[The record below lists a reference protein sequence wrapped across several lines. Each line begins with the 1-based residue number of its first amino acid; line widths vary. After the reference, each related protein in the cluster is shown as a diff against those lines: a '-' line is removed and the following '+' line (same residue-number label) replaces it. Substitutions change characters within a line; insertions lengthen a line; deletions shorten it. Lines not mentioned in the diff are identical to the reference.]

1 LRPEDAPLVHDA
13 EREILRVLEASF
25 GGRREVWLAAL
36 GRTLDRV
43 MEGAPRDEAATEGTA
58 S

>member
-1 LRPEDAPLVHDA
+1 VPLVHDA